1 MIMNEIIN
9 VISTLGFPIAACVFM
24 AWYLTSKFE
33 KLVEGMLQ
41 TQKEFRASIDAN
53 SKLVNELIILVKEGG
68 IFHDRREED
77 IRD

>member
-1 MIMNEIIN
+1 MIMNEVIN

>member
-1 MIMNEIIN
+1 MNEVMN

-68 IFHDRREED
+68 VFYERREENL
-77 IRD
+77 RD

>member
-1 MIMNEIIN
+1 MNEVIN
-9 VISTLGFPIAACVFM
+9 IISTLGFPIAACVFM

-68 IFHDRREED
+68 FFHERREENV
-77 IRD
+77 RD

>member
-1 MIMNEIIN
+1 MNEVIN

-68 IFHDRREED
+68 VFYERREENL
-77 IRD
+77 RD

>member
-1 MIMNEIIN
+1 MNEFLN
-9 VISTLGFPIAACVFM
+9 AISTLGFPIAACVFM

-53 SKLVNELIILVKEGG
+53 SKLISELIILVKEGG
-68 IFHDRREED
+68 VFYERRENDE
-77 IRD
+77 RN

>member
-1 MIMNEIIN
+1 MNDFIN

-68 IFHDRREED
+68 VFYERREEN

>member
-1 MIMNEIIN
+1 MNEIIN

-68 IFHDRREED
+68 IYHDRREED
-77 IRD
+77 LRD

>member
-1 MIMNEIIN
+1 MNDFIN

-68 IFHDRREED
+68 VFYERREENL
-77 IRD
+77 RD